1 MTGPLEFVEAAHK
14 QAEQVAFGVEETW
27 CAVDTPFGPEVRIG
41 TGDDVDGK
49 WSRESLGVD
58 AAYRCDDPYDDC
70 DSARAGYLAEAQLI
84 AEHGNPAAVLRR
96 VAAERKILDLMTRIL
111 DPDWGYG
118 KNRTA
123 VELAELTV
131 RALAEG
137 WGWQAAG

>member
-14 QAEQVAFGVEETW
+14 QAEKIAQAAAEEHPSPWT
-27 CAVDTPFGPEVRIG
+27 AVD
-41 TGDDVDGK
+41 VDL
-49 WSRESLGVD
+49 SPLDQAD
-58 AAYRCDDPYDDC
+58 AAHLNDGRGKTMVMSDYTMLEPLRH
-70 DSARAGYLAEAQLI
+70 I
-84 AEHGNPAAVLRR
+84 ALHCPAAVLRR
-96 VAAERKILDLMTRIL
+96 IAAERKILDLMTRIL